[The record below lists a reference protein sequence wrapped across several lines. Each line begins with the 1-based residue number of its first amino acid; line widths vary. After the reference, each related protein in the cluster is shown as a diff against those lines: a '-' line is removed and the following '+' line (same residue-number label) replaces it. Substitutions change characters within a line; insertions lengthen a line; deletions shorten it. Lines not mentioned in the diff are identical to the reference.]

1 MEALAVA
8 VILSLVATEMVDVDS
23 IETELEAVALGF
35 VLTFMPC
42 PPSRG
47 VMFMGLVTG
56 LRPLR
61 SAVAREVSLA
71 RTSDGLGPLGTA
83 TRASSCRWGA
93 QKHQWA
99 TAAQD
104 VTACAAQM
112 SQS

>member
-1 MEALAVA
+1 
-8 VILSLVATEMVDVDS
+8 MVDVDS
-23 IETELEAVALGF
+23 IETELEAVALVF

-71 RTSDGLGPLGTA
+71 RTSDGLCPLGTA
-83 TRASSCRWGA
+83 PHASSSGIILTCPPQVIIGKSTSILAEITRR
-93 QKHQWA
+93 KS
-99 TAAQD
+99 QD
-104 VTACAAQM
+104 QADKADAVPQRG
-112 SQS
+112 